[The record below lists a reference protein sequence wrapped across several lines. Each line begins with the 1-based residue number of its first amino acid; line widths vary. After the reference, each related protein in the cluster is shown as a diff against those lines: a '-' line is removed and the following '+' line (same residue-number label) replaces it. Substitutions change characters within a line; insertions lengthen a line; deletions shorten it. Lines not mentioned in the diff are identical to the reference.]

1 MYFVSPGPDHFPT
14 ILLTH
19 SNGRHDVEHKA
30 RNLMSE
36 VLHLREELAKQQQ
49 EQHQEEE
56 AQSGSPPGT
65 STVADL
71 QAQVAMLRAKQE
83 QAVKDLAAAEAR
95 ADAQAAAA
103 AAAFEQEM
111 LGQHQGA
118 QCTLGQAHSQLPE
131 QACQLQQVQVQAEL
145 LRKEAEEAGCMLTA
159 CKQQQAASE
168 QQLVQQLSKS
178 DAELQQAKG
187 QLARS
192 DEELCQAMH
201 R

>member
-1 MYFVSPGPDHFPT
+1 VSPGPDHFLI

-49 EQHQEEE
+49 EQRQEEE
-56 AQSGSPPGT
+56 GSPPGT

-118 QCTLGQAHSQLPE
+118 QRTLGQAHSQLHE

-159 CKQQQAASE
+159 CKQQQAASK